1 MSLAP
6 RLLATIAVA
15 VGTVSA
21 VSWASPGTAEPNIDG
36 RSAVTVIEQLR
47 DKGYTVE
54 VNGSPAGD
62 ISLLTTCTVT
72 SIAKAVAPQPES
84 MLTETVNVVVAC
96 PISHA

>member
-1 MSLAP
+1 MSLVP
-6 RLLATIAVA
+6 RLLTTLAIAV
-15 VGTVSA
+15 GGVSTLG
-21 VSWASPGTAEPNIDG
+21 WASPGAAEPNVDG

-72 SIAKAVAPQPES
+72 SIVKAVAPQPES
-84 MLTETVNVVVAC
+84 MTTETVNVVVAC
-96 PISHA
+96 PISHG